1 MNQLTI
7 QKITKEAFETQYQ
20 LNGQSYALTELGKVM
35 ELAKEDT
42 VCMLVEDRLYINP
55 VQLSLKGAITDEE
68 ALAKVEALNETFRDA
83 IIHLREFLYSG
94 NRSAEAEQKKRE
106 IQGIMNSCISE
117 AKVLLNQCQI
127 TDRNKLKKMS
137 KKYFMAEFLN
147 SLFENEVYNGD
158 LKIIPIDSISLERD
172 FCICYHKNKKVTKK
186 LSAFIETCQIYG
198 QELKNGYIQNQDSI
212 PNK

>member
-7 QKITKEAFETQYQ
+7 QKITKEAFEAQYQ

-94 NRSAEAEQKKRE
+94 NRSAAAEQKKRE

-147 SLFENEVYNGD
+147 SLFENEVYNVE
-158 LKIIPIDSISLERD
+158 IEIDCGL
-172 FCICYHKNKKVTKK
+172 
-186 LSAFIETCQIYG
+186 
-198 QELKNGYIQNQDSI
+198 
-212 PNK
+212 